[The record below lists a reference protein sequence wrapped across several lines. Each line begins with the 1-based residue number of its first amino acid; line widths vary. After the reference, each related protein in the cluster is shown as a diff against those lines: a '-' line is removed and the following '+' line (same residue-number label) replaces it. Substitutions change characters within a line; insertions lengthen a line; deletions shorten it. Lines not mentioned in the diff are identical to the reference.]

1 MKLFPALTLSVSLL
15 CAAGLTQAADPVNV
29 NRADAE
35 ALAAGL
41 HGVGPVKAEAII
53 AYREAH
59 GPFRS
64 VHELTEVDGIGEATV
79 EQNLDAIHLGEQAA
93 AK

>member
-1 MKLFPALTLSVSLL
+1 MSLL
-15 CAAGLTQAADPVNV
+15 CVGGLAQAADQVDV

-35 ALAAGL
+35 VLAEGL
-41 HGVGPVKAEAII
+41 HGVGPVKAKAII
-53 AYREAH
+53 AYRESH

-64 VHELTEVDGIGEATV
+64 VHELTDVDGIGEATV